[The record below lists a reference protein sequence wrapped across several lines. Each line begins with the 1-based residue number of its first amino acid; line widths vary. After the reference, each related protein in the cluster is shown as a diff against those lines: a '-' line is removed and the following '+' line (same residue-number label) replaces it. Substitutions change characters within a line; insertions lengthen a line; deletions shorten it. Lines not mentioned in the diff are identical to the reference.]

1 MSPLASVK
9 TAFKALQA
17 HKLRATLTALGI
29 IIGVAAVIA
38 MVAIAQGASAAVQ
51 ARITSLGTNV
61 LIVRAWK
68 VTLSGAR
75 AGAGDARRL
84 TVKDVEAIAR
94 ECSAV
99 SQVAPVDSEIA
110 QVIYGSKN
118 WNTRVEGTTPEY
130 QVIRDWPVSAG
141 DFFTSRDVDAAAKV
155 AVLGQVV
162 ARNLFEDEDPIG
174 KIIRVGNMQLKVVGV
189 LASKGGEDRDDVML
203 TPFSTAERKVFPR
216 RHLGRVRTMY
226 ASAVSAEAIPEAKE
240 QITNLLRKR
249 LRLRPE
255 QKENFTVRTLADVI
269 ATAEATSSTM
279 TLLLGS
285 IAFISLLVGGIG
297 IMNIMLVSVTE
308 RTREIGIRLA
318 VGAQEAHI
326 LLQFLIEAVAL
337 SLIGGLIGI
346 TIGVSA
352 SKIISS
358 IAGWPTLISPDAV
371 ALAFGASVTV
381 GIFFGLYPARKASRL
396 DPVEAL
402 HYE

>member
-9 TAFKALQA
+9 AAFRALQA

-51 ARITSLGTNV
+51 ARISSLGTNV

-99 SQVAPVDSEIA
+99 SQVAPVDGEIA

-155 AVLGQVV
+155 ALLGQVV
-162 ARNLFEDEDPIG
+162 ARNLFEDDDPIG
-174 KIIRVGNMQLKVVGV
+174 KVIRVGNMQLKVVGV

-326 LLQFLIEAVAL
+326 LLQFLIEAIAL

-346 TIGVSA
+346 AIGVSA

>member
-1 MSPLASVK
+1 
-9 TAFKALQA
+9 
-17 HKLRATLTALGI
+17 
-29 IIGVAAVIA
+29 
-38 MVAIAQGASAAVQ
+38 
-51 ARITSLGTNV
+51 
-61 LIVRAWK
+61 
-68 VTLSGAR
+68 
-75 AGAGDARRL
+75 
-84 TVKDVEAIAR
+84 
-94 ECSAV
+94 
-99 SQVAPVDSEIA
+99 
-110 QVIYGSKN
+110 
-118 WNTRVEGTTPEY
+118 
-130 QVIRDWPVSAG
+130 
-141 DFFTSRDVDAAAKV
+141 
-155 AVLGQVV
+155 
-162 ARNLFEDEDPIG
+162 
-174 KIIRVGNMQLKVVGV
+174 
-189 LASKGGEDRDDVML
+189 
-203 TPFSTAERKVFPR
+203 
-216 RHLGRVRTMY
+216 MY
-226 ASAVSAEAIPEAKE
+226 ASAVSAEAIPEAQE

-249 LRLRPE
+249 LRLRPA

-326 LLQFLIEAVAL
+326 LWQFLIEAVAL

-346 TIGVSA
+346 VIGVSA

-381 GIFFGLYPARKASRL
+381 GIFFGLYPACKASRL

>member
-9 TAFKALQA
+9 TAFRALQA

-38 MVAIAQGASAAVQ
+38 MVAIAQGASVAVQ

-61 LIVRAWK
+61 LIVKAWK

-99 SQVAPVDSEIA
+99 SQVAPVNSDIA

-118 WNTRVEGTTPEY
+118 WNTGVEGTTPEY
-130 QVIRDWPVSAG
+130 QVIRDWPVSTG

-162 ARNLFEDEDPIG
+162 ARNLFEDDDPIG
-174 KIIRVGNMQLKVVGV
+174 TIIRVGNMQLKVIGV
-189 LASKGGEDRDDVML
+189 LASKGGEDRDDVVL
-203 TPFSTAERKVFPR
+203 TPFSTAERKIFPR

-249 LRLRPE
+249 LRLRPA

-285 IAFISLLVGGIG
+285 IALISPLVGGIG

-326 LLQFLIEAVAL
+326 LWQFLIEAVAL

-346 TIGVSA
+346 AIGVSA

-371 ALAFGASVTV
+371 ALAFGASMTV

>member
-9 TAFKALQA
+9 TAFRALQA

-61 LIVRAWK
+61 LIVKAWK

-84 TVKDVEAIAR
+84 TVKDIEAVAR

-110 QVIYGSKN
+110 QLIYGSKN
-118 WNTRVEGTTPEY
+118 WNTRVEGTTPDY

-162 ARNLFEDEDPIG
+162 ARNLFEDDDPIG
-174 KIIRVGNMQLKVVGV
+174 KIIRVGNMQLKVIGV
-189 LASKGGEDRDDVML
+189 LASKGGEDRDDVVL

-240 QITNLLRKR
+240 QITKLLRKR

-326 LLQFLIEAVAL
+326 LWQFLIEAVAL

-346 TIGVSA
+346 AIGVSA

-371 ALAFGASVTV
+371 ALAFGASMTV

>member
-1 MSPLASVK
+1 
-9 TAFKALQA
+9 
-17 HKLRATLTALGI
+17 
-29 IIGVAAVIA
+29 
-38 MVAIAQGASAAVQ
+38 
-51 ARITSLGTNV
+51 
-61 LIVRAWK
+61 
-68 VTLSGAR
+68 
-75 AGAGDARRL
+75 
-84 TVKDVEAIAR
+84 
-94 ECSAV
+94 V
-99 SQVAPVDSEIA
+99 SQVAPVDGEIA

-155 AVLGQVV
+155 ALLGQVV
-162 ARNLFEDEDPIG
+162 ARNLFEDDDPIG
-174 KIIRVGNMQLKVVGV
+174 KVIRVGNMQLKVVGV

-326 LLQFLIEAVAL
+326 LLQFLIEAIAL

-346 TIGVSA
+346 AIGVSA